1 MDIQAVDTK
10 RTKRTIHPAIRID
23 MTPMVDL
30 GFLLITFFI
39 FTTTMSEPNIMKLY
53 MPRVGDPTPI
63 GEGKVLTILLGN
75 NNRVY
80 AYEGALE
87 KALQE
92 NRLISTNYD
101 ETNGIGSLI
110 RQKQKRLEQSGIKNS
125 KTDLVYL
132 IKPTKQCTYRNLID
146 ALDEATINRV
156 KKYMIVDA
164 SAEEDQVF
172 RE

>member
-1 MDIQAVDTK
+1 MVDFSAPTEK
-10 RTKRTIHPAIRID
+10 AGKSTRKSKKLSTRVD
-23 MTPMVDL
+23 LTPMVDL

-53 MPRVGDPTPI
+53 MPGVGDPTPI

-110 RQKQKRLEQSGIKNS
+110 RQKQMRLEQSGIK
-125 KTDLVYL
+125 
-132 IKPTKQCTYRNLID
+132 
-146 ALDEATINRV
+146 
-156 KKYMIVDA
+156 
-164 SAEEDQVF
+164 
-172 RE
+172 